1 MSDSLSLTDRYF
13 SLIDQI
19 VEITLQGQIRSKEQV
34 YQMLCQNINP
44 GTGEIF
50 ERCLA
55 DRLTTMQQQINTP
68 KDELKQAKAMRNQRA
83 LKTIESEYLRWEKDN
98 RVSGT
103 IAAITKEIL
112 SSNNNEDRLIILLRS
127 IDQNQQHPLTLD
139 QLKQLAKILHQYL
152 PQIANPDIEKD
163 VEQILF
169 GIIKGLESWQYL
181 EPYLVSWIYDQS
193 QGSIGF
199 DSVTGAKGPWAIWSK
214 QVNSDFPKT
223 LFNTISL
230 NQSIREITAN
240 YPNNDSSILIELAI
254 ILQCLQRG
262 LITWFDKLVYDSK
275 IGAKVSISIFITFIA
290 IWCELTKGFAEAT
303 NLSFTSRDRLT
314 NGCFQMIIQLL
325 RTFAQRQYFP
335 LYGGI
340 FAAFS
345 GNYLQ
350 DTLNYLDEPLRRVE
364 GTQEKARIL
373 TLLGYSKQAQGQYDR
388 ARDFHL
394 QALEIARNADDKLC
408 EIANYNHLSRN
419 CVAEKNYSEA
429 INYSQRA
436 LIYSR
441 QTGDR
446 LGEANALAN
455 LGYSEVFQAQQLES
469 MEPEIYET
477 AINYLQQGLQL
488 SQKLGDAQ
496 SKALCLSSL
505 GIAHIFLE
513 QLPEAIEYLTKGW
526 QDAQIYGDLYL
537 QGLNMAYLAEAY
549 YRHNNE
555 EKAIYTGCLGMYIL
569 EQINAVEWRQTAGLL
584 SIIQGKV
591 TRENFK
597 EILNKYRANIISIIG
612 VDGYDY
618 LPQLLEKYQKYSE

>member
-1 MSDSLSLTDRYF
+1 MSDSISLTDRYLA
-13 SLIDQI
+13 LIDQI
-19 VEITLQGQIRSKEQV
+19 VEITLKGQIRSKEQV
-34 YQMLCQNINP
+34 YQMLVQNINT

-55 DRLTTMQQQINTP
+55 DRLGAIQQQIDTQ

-83 LKTIESEYLRWEKDN
+83 LKTIESEYSRWQKDN
-98 RVSGT
+98 RVSGA
-103 IAAITKEIL
+103 IAAVTKEIL
-112 SSNNNEDRLIILLRS
+112 SNNNEDRLTILLRS

-139 QLKQLAKILHQYL
+139 QLQQIAKTLHQYL
-152 PQIANPDIEKD
+152 PQIANPEVEKD
-163 VEQILF
+163 IQQILI
-169 GIIKGLESWQYL
+169 GISKGLASWQRL
-181 EPYLVSWIYDQS
+181 EPYLVSWIYEQG

-199 DSVTGAKGPWAIWSK
+199 DSVPGGKGPWAIWSK
-214 QVNSDFPKT
+214 QVNSDFPQI

-230 NQSIREITAN
+230 NQSIREVTAN
-240 YPNNDSSILIELAI
+240 YPNQESSILIELAI

-262 LITWFDKLVYDSK
+262 LVTWFDKLVYDSK
-275 IGAKVSISIFITFIA
+275 IGAKVSISIFMIFTA
-290 IWCELTKGFAEAT
+290 IWCELANGFAEAT
-303 NLSFTSRDRLT
+303 NLNSSSRDRLN
-314 NGCFQMIIQLL
+314 NGCFQVVLQLL
-325 RTFAQRQYFP
+325 RTFSQRQYFP

-345 GNYLQ
+345 GSYLRH
-350 DTLNYLDEPLRRVE
+350 TLIYLDEPLRRIE

-373 TLLGYSKQAQGQYDR
+373 TLLGYSQRAQGQYDR

-394 QALEIARNADDKLC
+394 QALEIARNADDKIC

-419 CVAEKNYSEA
+419 CVAQKNYSEA

-477 AINYLQQGLQL
+477 SINYLAQGLQL

-496 SKALCLSSL
+496 SKALCLCSL

-513 QLPEAIEYLTKGW
+513 QLPQAIEYLTNGW
-526 QDAQIYGDLYL
+526 KDAQIYGDLYL

-549 YRHNNE
+549 YRNQDP

-569 EQINAVEWRQTAGLL
+569 DQIGALEWRQAAGLV
-584 SIIQGKV
+584 SILQGKIGK
-591 TRENFK
+591 ESFK
-597 EILNKYRANIISIIG
+597 NILEKHRSPIITIIG
-612 VDGYDY
+612 FDGYDY
-618 LPQLLEKYQKYSE
+618 LPQILEKYQTFSE